1 MIESSN
7 SLITFEYTGTVKG
20 RGAEALSEITSGE
33 MTTAIITS
41 PGDGYTS
48 RPNVDVISSSG
59 FDGRIRALMGLLRID
74 VKTAGVGYAQPEV
87 TIHNTVEDDWTPPEG
102 PAMNGGYDTYAGE
115 GTDSDGNP
123 IVIVDGYITITAQP
137 ANVTVNQ
144 GQMAAFTVLATFNL
158 SSDGSV
164 GTTPLN
170 YQWQRKQYGETTWA
184 NITGA
189 TNSVYTTASAEQADD
204 GDEFRVAI
212 TAAGASP
219 VYSNSVILSVQTG
232 ATVIS
237 NFSPTQIFQ

>member
-1 MIESSN
+1 
-7 SLITFEYTGTVKG
+7 
-20 RGAEALSEITSGE
+20 
-33 MTTAIITS
+33 
-41 PGDGYTS
+41 
-48 RPNVDVISSSG
+48 
-59 FDGRIRALMGLLRID
+59 MGLLRID